1 MPGSSDEC
9 LLLLSMLTV
18 PDPGQRLAFPEVGG
32 SSHLSEHNQD
42 KTPKVC
48 PEGGLACDSRF
59 CQVDNTNPPLHTL
72 MAYNHRKMAELI
84 L

>member
-1 MPGSSDEC
+1 MPAAAFSAF
-9 LLLLSMLTV
+9 TV
-18 PDPGQRLAFPEVGG
+18 LDPSQRMALPEVSG
-32 SSHLSEHNQD
+32 SSHLSEYNQD

-48 PEGGLACDSRF
+48 PEGGLALILDS
-59 CQVDNTNPPLHTL
+59 VKLTIITHNHTL